1 MNKIVPIELN
11 KSQKIAMIN
20 AYEDSMGGDRLPDGD
35 GYDEVVVSNI
45 HKAMLSAAPES
56 DHIIASRAEWQAAM
70 ESQWISVDDRLPDT
84 DQTALTYDKDCKE
97 IRTTWFA
104 DWRDIKNFQWLSHWM
119 PLPQP
124 PKEKL

>member
-1 MNKIVPIELN
+1 MNKIVPCEPTEEMIKAGLDAEDN
-11 KSQKIAMIN
+11 YSEKIVWTEFDNTEALEF
-20 AYEDSMGGDRLPDGD
+20 AY
-35 GYDEVVVSNI
+35 
-45 HKAMLSAAPES
+45 KAMLSAAPES